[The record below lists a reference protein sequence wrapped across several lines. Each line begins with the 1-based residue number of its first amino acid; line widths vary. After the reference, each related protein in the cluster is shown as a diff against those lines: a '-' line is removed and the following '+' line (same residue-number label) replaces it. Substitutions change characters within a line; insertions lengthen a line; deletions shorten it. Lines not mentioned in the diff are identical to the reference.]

1 MSNPDSVRVKKLKF
15 QNSNKG
21 LCAFPKISMD
31 PAVIFDRRVR
41 KAAPKNNEIIQKK
54 YIVPQKMFQFGPLLV
69 GRTRDKTKPFK
80 HVENFDKIW
89 ISNDGYLPAEISL
102 SFRKESSNPIFSLET
117 QKMSLQLG

>member
-1 MSNPDSVRVKKLKF
+1 
-15 QNSNKG
+15 
-21 LCAFPKISMD
+21 MD

-117 QKMSLQLG
+117 QKMSLQLGWPENFKIQIWNII

>member
-1 MSNPDSVRVKKLKF
+1 
-15 QNSNKG
+15 
-21 LCAFPKISMD
+21 MD

-117 QKMSLQLG
+117 QKMSLQLGWPDGWLFFLTTRYLRWLARSFCNI